1 MRLRG
6 SIIRAN
12 LGGTN
17 RTLSPITLRKE
28 PEMSKTLYK
37 TTAIEAGKM
46 ALGAAKIIAISATGL
61 VACIAFWMYAIGW
74 EGDSDFFVGM
84 ISYLVLGS
92 MFIMISGAYD
102 RAKLKEKYPD
112 IDFS

>member
-1 MRLRG
+1 
-6 SIIRAN
+6 
-12 LGGTN
+12 
-17 RTLSPITLRKE
+17 
-28 PEMSKTLYK
+28 MSKTLYK

-74 EGDSDFFVGM
+74 EGDSGFFAGM

>member
-1 MRLRG
+1 
-6 SIIRAN
+6 
-12 LGGTN
+12 
-17 RTLSPITLRKE
+17 
-28 PEMSKTLYK
+28 MSKTLYK

-46 ALGAAKIIAISATGL
+46 ALSAAKIIAISATGL
-61 VACIAFWMYAIGW
+61 ASCIAFWMFAIGW
-74 EGDSDFFVGM
+74 EGDSGFFAGM

-92 MFIMISGAYD
+92 LFIMISGAYD

>member
-1 MRLRG
+1 VRLRG

-74 EGDSDFFVGM
+74 EGDSGFFAGM